1 MGLYTRYIFPSL
13 CDKAMCRP
21 AYDSYRRKTLAKVQ
35 GDVLEIGFGTG
46 INIGF
51 YPEHIKKITT
61 IDANSSMSW
70 LAKNRIRMFPITV
83 FHRTLNAEKLPIE
96 DHTFDSVVST
106 WTLCSIKN
114 IDQALVEIR
123 RVLKPKGKLFFLE
136 HGLSRDKKVR
146 TLQKYLTPISKCL
159 GGGCHLNRNIEALLK
174 KHGFRLSGLEKFYIE
189 ETPKFAG
196 YMYQGMA
203 TPNKSRHSDQGALFS
218 HCEV

>member
-1 MGLYTRYIFPSL
+1 MGLFTRYIFPSL
-13 CDKAMCRP
+13 CDKAMSKP
-21 AYDSYRRKTLAKVQ
+21 VYDPYRQQTLAKVQ

-46 INIGF
+46 VNLGF

-61 IDANSSMSW
+61 IDSNPGMSR
-70 LAKNRIRMFPITV
+70 LAKNRIKMFPITV
-83 FHRTLNAEKLPIE
+83 FHRTLDSANLPME

-106 WTLCSIKN
+106 WTLCSVKN
-114 IDQALVEIR
+114 IAQALHEIR

-146 TLQKYLTPISKCL
+146 VWQKYLTPISKCF

-196 YMYQGMA
+196 YMYQGIA
-203 TPNKSRHSDQGALFS
+203 TPLKSHVSDQGKLFS
-218 HCEV
+218 